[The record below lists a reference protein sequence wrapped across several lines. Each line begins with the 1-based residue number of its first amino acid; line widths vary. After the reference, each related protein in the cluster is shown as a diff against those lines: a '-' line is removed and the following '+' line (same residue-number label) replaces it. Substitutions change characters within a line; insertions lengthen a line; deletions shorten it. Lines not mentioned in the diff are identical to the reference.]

1 MKNHKLTILLIIMM
15 KLVSCNWKGSELKFN
30 KENNH
35 LKDIELN
42 TFDGKEHKL
51 LYHWVTNNNEPI
63 EYKVQTNIL
72 PDRIE
77 YSQTHSNGARFHYHL
92 FPNRLK
98 KSYHLGYSDTTW
110 IKYTDSL
117 KLAIDDK
124 SYQIYEFKELAR
136 KECIELEGDSTA
148 CETNLFFIK
157 ELGIMVDKNRM
168 CISIDN
174 KKSETLKK
182 IFDKIVK

>member
-1 MKNHKLTILLIIMM
+1 MM
-15 KLVSCNWKGSELKFN
+15 KLVSCNWKGSEVKFN
-30 KENNH
+30 KENNR
-35 LKDIELN
+35 LEDMEVN

-77 YSQTHSNGARFHYHL
+77 YSQTHSNGALFHYYL

-110 IKYTDSL
+110 VKYIDST
-117 KLAIDDK
+117 KIAIDDK

-174 KKSETLKK
+174 KKSETLK
-182 IFDKIVK
+182 IIYDKIVK